1 MHSLVTK
8 HTALAQPKEWMQS
21 PCGNTK
27 QVKPNVHTLSQK
39 YKTHVGTS
47 PGLWRCT
54 AHLLCSEWDEPH
66 HTQGWSQDTF
76 GGLRRQGH
84 VSCYSLAARAQV
96 QEVQAATGTSQQM
109 ERTAAMGRALL
120 LLSTTGSVERD

>member
-1 MHSLVTK
+1 
-8 HTALAQPKEWMQS
+8 MQS

-39 YKTHVGTS
+39 YKIHVGTS

-84 VSCYSLAARAQV
+84 VSCYSLAARVAQV